1 MRTGTLAFLLGV
13 LLFQQMTTLP
23 ALAWGWGLLLCVP
36 AALWLKPFWHL
47 PAWLLAGF
55 LWSLF
60 SAHQI
65 LATSLQQNLIGED
78 IWIEGQVASLP
89 TQKTRYVQFEFAVQ
103 RAWVGEKP
111 VAVPGR
117 IRLNWYQNFP
127 PALHAGDNWRLQ
139 VRLKPPRGFR
149 NPGGFDYEA
158 WLLQHRIRA
167 TGYVRQ
173 AEQKSQLA
181 TGRAYPLQRLRQ
193 TIRTQVS
200 EALDN
205 SGDDSGSGS
214 PVKGVLLALVI
225 GDRSA
230 ITPAQWQTL
239 QRTGTNHLMA
249 ISGLHIGLV
258 AGLAFLLGQR
268 LWRYSGRGM
277 LWLPAPKAGA
287 VLALMAALVYAALA
301 GFSIP
306 TQRALIMVA
315 VVMLALLTSRP
326 VVPTRTLAT
335 ALLLV
340 LLFDPLAVLSSG
352 FWLSFAAV
360 AIIFYG
366 LSGRLGRLPG
376 WYQGVRVQWWISVGL
391 FPLVIVLF
399 QRVSLISPLA
409 NLLAVPLVSLLVV
422 PLALFGTLILPVS
435 HWLGENIL
443 RLAAWIMHGVMF
455 GLAWLAEWP
464 LASWSGAVTSGWQAV
479 LAVGGVILL
488 LAPRGLPARGVGLVL
503 LLPLLVGVPSAIPAG
518 EARFTLLD
526 VGQGLAAVVETRH
539 HSLVFDT
546 GPRFSSRFNTGEAVV
561 LPYLRQRG
569 LRQVDRL
576 IISHGDTDHIGG
588 AESVLAA
595 IPVGHISSSV
605 PDKLAPRAVN
615 PCWRGQRWEWDGV
628 EFTMLHPAEDLTY
641 RRNNASCVLKVTA
654 GEHTLLLTGDIEKA
668 AERRL
673 LREPGDLQADILV
686 APHHGSNTS
695 STTPFI
701 QAVAPEYVLFPVGY
715 RNRFRFPRQAVVQR
729 YREQGVTMLDTAT
742 AGAISFQLGQGSLQ
756 PGRFRLKA
764 RRYWH
769 DR

>member
-13 LLFQQMTTLP
+13 LLLQQMASLP

-55 LWSLF
+55 LWSLI
-60 SAHQI
+60 SAHHI
-65 LATSLQQNLIGED
+65 LAVSLPQNLIGED
-78 IWIEGQVASLP
+78 VLIEGQVASLP
-89 TQKTRYVQFEFAVQ
+89 TQKTRYVQFEFEIQ
-103 RAWVGEKP
+103 RAWAGETP
-111 VAVPGR
+111 VTVPNR
-117 IRLNWYQNFP
+117 IRLNWYRDYP
-127 PALHAGDNWRLQ
+127 PALRAGDSWHLQ

-167 TGYVRQ
+167 TGYVRHSDQ
-173 AEQKSQLA
+173 NQRLA
-181 TGRAYPLQRLRQ
+181 TGWAYPLQRLRQ
-193 TIRTQVS
+193 AVRSRVSQV
-200 EALDN
+200 L
-205 SGDDSGSGS
+205 GDS

-230 ITPAQWQTL
+230 ITPEQWQTL

-268 LWRYSGRGM
+268 LWRYSGQGM

-287 VLALMAALVYAALA
+287 ILALTAAAGYAALA

-326 VVPTRTLAT
+326 VIPTRTLAM

-340 LLFDPLAVLSSG
+340 LLFDPLAVLASG

-366 LSGRLGRLPG
+366 LSGRLGRLPR

-399 QRVSLISPLA
+399 QRASLISPIA
-409 NLLAVPLVSLLVV
+409 NLLAVPLVSLIVV
-422 PLALFGTLILPVS
+422 PLSLVGTLMLPIS
-435 HWLGENIL
+435 HGLGESAL
-443 RLAAWIMHGVMF
+443 QLAAWLMHGVML

-464 LASWSGAVTSGWQAV
+464 LASWSGGASSNWQAV
-479 LAVGGVILL
+479 LAVCGVMLL
-488 LAPRGLPARGVGLVL
+488 LAPRGLPARSVGLLL
-503 LLPLLVGVPSAIPAG
+503 LLPLVIGVPSSIPAG
-518 EARFTLLD
+518 AARFTLLD

-546 GPRFSSRFNTGEAVV
+546 GPRFSPRFDTGEAVV
-561 LPYLRQRG
+561 LPYIRQRG
-569 LRQVDRL
+569 LRRVDRL

-595 IPVGHISSSV
+595 IQVADISSSV
-605 PDKLAPRAVN
+605 PDKLAPRAVI
-615 PCWRGQRWEWDGV
+615 PCRRGQHWEWDGV
-628 EFTMLHPAEDLTY
+628 EFAMLHPAEGYTH

-654 GEHTLLLTGDIEKA
+654 GDHALLLTGDIEKA
-668 AERRL
+668 AERHL
-673 LREPGDLQADILV
+673 LQAGGADLQADILV

-695 STTPFI
+695 STRPFI
-701 QAVAPEYVLFPVGY
+701 RAVAPEYVLFPVGF
-715 RNRFRFPRQAVVQR
+715 RNRFKFPRQAVVQR
-729 YREQGVTMLDTAT
+729 YREQGVTMLDTAS
-742 AGAISFQLGQGSLQ
+742 AGAISFQLGQGPLL
-756 PGRFRLKA
+756 PDRFRQTA

>member
-23 ALAWGWGLLLCVP
+23 TLVWAWGLLLCVP

-47 PAWLLAGF
+47 PVWLLAGF
-55 LWSLF
+55 LWCLLCAHSVLAVSLP
-60 SAHQI
+60 
-65 LATSLQQNLIGED
+65 QNLIGED
-78 IWIEGQVASLP
+78 ILIEGQVASLP
-89 TQKTRYVQFEFAVQ
+89 VRKTRHVQFEFEVE
-103 RAWVGEKP
+103 RAWSGEKP
-111 VAVPGR
+111 VVVPAR
-117 IRLNWYQNFP
+117 IRLNWYRDY
-127 PALHAGDNWRLQ
+127 PAEFRAGDRWRLQ

-167 TGYVRQ
+167 TGYVRHSDQ
-173 AEQKSQLA
+173 NQLLA
-181 TGRAYPLQRLRQ
+181 MGWAFPLQRLRQ
-193 TIRTQVS
+193 AIRSQVG
-200 EALDN
+200 EAL
-205 SGDDSGSGS
+205 GDT

-230 ITPAQWQTL
+230 ITPAQWRTL

-287 VLALMAALVYAALA
+287 VLALTIAAAYAALA

-326 VVPTRTLAT
+326 VIPTRTLAT

-340 LLFDPLAVLSSG
+340 LLFDPLAVLAGG

-366 LSGRLGRLPG
+366 LSGRLGRLPR
-376 WYQGVRVQWWISVGL
+376 WYQGMRVQWWLSVGL

-399 QRVSLISPLA
+399 QRASLISPLA

-422 PLALFGTLILPVS
+422 PLALLGTLILPVW
-435 HWLGENIL
+435 HGLGENTL
-443 RLAAWIMHGVMF
+443 QLAAWLMHGIML

-464 LASWSGAVTSGWQAV
+464 LASWSGAVISGWHAV
-479 LAVGGVILL
+479 LAVCGAMLL
-488 LAPRGLPARGVGLVL
+488 LAPRGFPARGIGLVL
-503 LLPLLVGVPSAIPAG
+503 LLPLVVGVPSAIPAG
-518 EARFTLLD
+518 AARFTLLD

-546 GPRFSSRFNTGEAVV
+546 GPRFSARFDTGEAVV
-561 LPYLRQRG
+561 VPYLRQRG
-569 LRQVDRL
+569 LRQIDRL

-595 IPVGHISSSV
+595 IQVADISSSV
-605 PDKLAPRAVN
+605 PDKLAPRPVSF
-615 PCWRGQRWEWDGV
+615 CQRGQRWEWDGV
-628 EFTMLHPAEDLTY
+628 EFVMLHPAEGFSR
-641 RRNNASCVLKVTA
+641 RRNNASCVLKVIA

-673 LREPGDLQADILV
+673 LQEGATDLQADILV

-695 STTPFI
+695 STMSFI
-701 QAVAPEYVLFPVGY
+701 RAVAPEYVLFPVGY
-715 RNRFRFPRQAVVQR
+715 RNRFRFPRQVVVQR
-729 YREQGVTMLDTAT
+729 YREQGVTMLDTASG
-742 AGAISFQLGQGSLQ
+742 GAISFELGQGPLL
-756 PGRFRLKA
+756 PGRFRQTA